1 MKAIIKSV
9 EFNKEFESQHGTL
22 YGFTITYDDK
32 KAFYKS
38 KSKDQKKFIKGQ
50 EAEFT
55 EETITKDGKKYL
67 IIKPVY
73 NRGQS
78 NYGKALSREQSKY
91 SGFADSYVKDLLV
104 GGIILPEIDGTGAEE
119 HNDIVMITWKK
130 RAFEIFEHMVQ
141 LDKTLQS

>member
-55 EETITKDGKKYL
+55 EETINKDGKKYL

-73 NRGQS
+73 NKGQS
-78 NYGKALSREQSKY
+78 NYGKALKREQSKY
-91 SGFADSYVKDLLV
+91 SGFSDSYVKDLLAA
-104 GGIILPEIDGTGAEE
+104 GIIRPELEE
-119 HNDIVMITWKK
+119 GDIYYNDIIMTTWKK
-130 RAFEIFEHMVQ
+130 RAFEIFEHMVE
-141 LDKTLQS
+141 LDKSIES

>member
-78 NYGKALSREQSKY
+78 NYGKALNREQSKY
-91 SGFADSYVKDLLV
+91 SGFSDSYVKDMLV
-104 GGIILPEIDGTGAEE
+104 NGILQPEETEE
-119 HNDIVMITWKK
+119 NVKNNDIVMVTWKK

>member
-9 EFNKEFESQHGTL
+9 EFNKEFESQHGPL

-38 KSKDQKKFIKGQ
+38 KSRDQKKFIKGQ

-55 EETITKDGKKYL
+55 EETIIKDGKKYL

-78 NYGKALSREQSKY
+78 NFGKALKREQSKY

-104 GGIILPEIDGTGAEE
+104 AGIIKPEHNNETEN
-119 HNDIVMITWKK
+119 HNDIVMVTWKK
-130 RAFEIFEHMVQ
+130 RAFEIFEHMVE

>member
-1 MKAIIKSV
+1 MKALITNV
-9 EFNKEFESQHGTL
+9 VFNKEFESQHGTL

-38 KSKDQKKFIKGQ
+38 KSRDQKKFIKGQ

-55 EETITKDGKKYL
+55 EEKIIKGGKEYL

-73 NRGQS
+73 NKGQS

-91 SGFADSYVKDLLV
+91 SGFADSYVKDLIV
-104 GGIILPEIDGTGAEE
+104 AGVIKPEKDASDEE
-119 HNDIVMITWKK
+119 HNDIVMATWKK
-130 RAFEIFEHMVQ
+130 RAFEIFEHMVE

>member
-1 MKAIIKSV
+1 MKALIKSI

-38 KSKDQKKFIKGQ
+38 KSRDQKKFIKGQ

-78 NYGKALSREQSKY
+78 NYGKALGREQSKY

-104 GGIILPEIDGTGAEE
+104 AGVIKPEINNVDEE
-119 HNDIVMITWKK
+119 YNDIVMATWKK
-130 RAFEIFEHMVQ
+130 RAMEIFEHMVE
-141 LDKTLQS
+141 LDKTLQG

>member
-1 MKAIIKSV
+1 MKALIKEV
-9 EFNKEFESQHGTL
+9 LFNKEFESQHGTL

-78 NYGKALSREQSKY
+78 NYGKALNREQSKY
-91 SGFADSYVKDLLV
+91 SGFSDSYVKDMLV
-104 GGIILPEIDGTGAEE
+104 NGILQPEETEE
-119 HNDIVMITWKK
+119 NVKNNDIVMVTWKK

>member
-1 MKAIIKSV
+1 MKALIKEV
-9 EFNKEFESQHGTL
+9 LFNKEFESQHGTL

-73 NRGQS
+73 NQGQS
-78 NYGKALSREQSKY
+78 NFGKRLKVEQSKY
-91 SGFADSYVKDLLV
+91 SGFAMAYAKDLV
-104 GGIILPEIDGTGAEE
+104 VAGKIQPEQMYAEAQCMID
-119 HNDIVMITWKK
+119 W
-130 RAFEIFEHMVQ
+130 MVEA
-141 LDKTLQS
+141 DKQIKS

>member
-1 MKAIIKSV
+1 MKALIKEV
-9 EFNKEFESQHGTL
+9 LFNKEFESQHGTL

-55 EETITKDGKKYL
+55 EEIITKDGKKYL

-78 NYGKALSREQSKY
+78 NYGKALNREQSKY
-91 SGFADSYVKDLLV
+91 SGFSDSYVKDMLV
-104 GGIILPEIDGTGAEE
+104 NGILQPEETEE
-119 HNDIVMITWKK
+119 NVKNNDIVMVTWKK